1 MKYKQLVIEKKEY
14 VLLKQMLSLSN
25 YNRDVVFKKSIKQLM
40 DELATA
46 IIIDENEMP
55 EDVVRF
61 NSYVEVKLEGG
72 WTKKFQ
78 LVVGNK
84 SDVQNDKISVL
95 SPMGTAVIGHAL
107 EDIFQWEFPSGKQLI
122 KIAYVVQ
129 EQLSNIN
136 NL

>member
-1 MKYKQLVIEKKEY
+1 
-14 VLLKQMLSLSN
+14 
-25 YNRDVVFKKSIKQLM
+25 M

-122 KIAYVVQ
+122 KIAYVAQ

>member
-25 YNRDVVFKKSIKQLM
+25 YNKDVVFKKSIKQLM

-46 IIIDENEMP
+46 IIVDNNEMP

-61 NSYVEVKLEGG
+61 NSHVEVKLEGG

-78 LVVGNK
+78 LVTANK
-84 SDVQNDKISVL
+84 SDVKNDKISVL

-107 EDIFQWEFPSGKQLI
+107 NDVFKWEFPSGKQLI
-122 KIAYVVQ
+122 KITYVTQ
-129 EQLSNIN
+129 KQLSNIN